1 MNQNNFETKSGI
13 ETSKILNTDI
23 NKGLSTEEAD
33 NRIAKYGENKLK
45 EAKKKS
51 VIRIFFEQMNNP
63 MIFVLFAAVLVT
75 LAISIYNVVTKQGE
89 GEWADIAIILTVI
102 ILNSVIGTIQEVKAD
117 ASLEALKKM
126 SSPMVNV
133 LRDGKITKIK
143 SSELTI
149 GDIVLLEDGDII
161 GADMRLLESHNLKVN
176 ESALTGESVPV
187 EKNADI
193 VFNKELPIGDRIN
206 MVYSST
212 IVTYGRGRAIV
223 TNIGMNTEIGKI
235 ATSLTGGE
243 EELTP
248 LQQVLEKL
256 SKFLGILTLGIVIAV
271 FLVNMIWIIVDHQAG
286 QPLSWINA
294 ILDAIALAVA
304 AIPEGLVAV
313 VTIVLAIGVTR
324 MVKANTIVRQLP
336 SVETLGS
343 VNVVCSDK
351 TGTLTQNKMTVVNYY
366 VNNKKYE
373 NFINNKEVDFL
384 ATGFAL
390 CSNATLSFGD
400 PTEIA
405 LVAFADK
412 LNLKKEELE
421 KKYPRSDEL
430 PFDSDR
436 KMMSTK
442 NGEFIFTKGSLDS
455 IISNS
460 KFILENDKVREITKK
475 DIDNIYKVNGEYSNN
490 ALRVLALAF
499 KKENKIKED
508 DLIFVGLVAMIDP
521 PRSEAK
527 DAVNKLKTAGIKTV
541 MITGDYKDTAF
552 AIARQLNIASNINE
566 CMSGSEIDKLSKE
579 ELQEAVKTRSV
590 FARVSPQN
598 KVDIVKAIK
607 ANDCIVAMTGDGV
620 NDAPSLKG
628 ADIGIAMGIT
638 GTDVAK
644 DAADM
649 VLTDDNF
656 ASIEKAVEE
665 GRGIFANIKKTV
677 LFLLSSNIAEV
688 LGMFIIICLGFPTPF
703 IAIHLL
709 WINLITDST
718 PAIAL
723 GMDPK
728 DPNVMKEK
736 PRKKSD
742 SFFSNGGLRRTIVY
756 GAIITVAVII
766 AYFIPA
772 WRAGAFSYGDIK
784 SLYAEGS
791 AILKRAQTMA
801 FTTLAFCE
809 LYHML
814 GMSNVDKSFIHIFKN
829 KNKMMYFA
837 FFAGALLQV
846 FVIAT
851 PGVTTIFKTVTPE
864 GIEWLWTILLSLLPL
879 FVHEGVVLFKFLKKK
894 FNKENV

>member
-1 MNQNNFETKSGI
+1 MSNNFETKSGK
-13 ETSKILNTDI
+13 EAASILSSNMEVGLTTD
-23 NKGLSTEEAD
+23 EA
-33 NRIAKYGENKLK
+33 NSRIAKYGENKLK
-45 EAKKKS
+45 EKKKKS
-51 VIRIFFEQMNNP
+51 IIRIFFEQMNNP
-63 MIFVLFAAVLVT
+63 MIFVLFAAIAVT
-75 LAISIYNVVTKQGE
+75 IGVSIYNVVSPKGSGE
-89 GEWADIAIILTVI
+89 GEWADICIIVAVI
-102 ILNSVIGTIQEVKAD
+102 IINSIIGTIQEVKAD

-133 LRDGKITKIK
+133 LRDGKINKIK

-149 GDIVLLEDGDII
+149 GDIVLLEDGDIV
-161 GADMRLLESHNLKVN
+161 GADMRLIESHNLKVN

-193 VFNKELPIGDRIN
+193 VFTKELPIGDRIN
-206 MVYSST
+206 MLYSST
-212 IVTYGRGRAIV
+212 IVTYGRAKAIV
-223 TNIGMNTEIGKI
+223 TNIGMNTEIGNI
-235 ATSLTGGE
+235 AKSLTDE
-243 EELTP
+243 EGELTP
-248 LQQVLEKL
+248 LQKVLEKL
-256 SKFLGILTLGIVIAV
+256 SKFLGLLTLGIVVVV
-271 FLVNMIWIIVDHQAG
+271 FLVDMIWLIVDGHAG
-286 QPLSWINA
+286 NITEWVNA
-294 ILDAIALAVA
+294 ILAAIALAVA

-324 MVKANTIVRQLP
+324 MVKANTIVRKLP

-351 TGTLTQNKMTVVNYY
+351 TGTLTQNKMTVVSYY

-373 NFINNKEVDFL
+373 EFKNSKEIDFL

-390 CSNATLSFGD
+390 CSNATLTYGD

-405 LVAFADK
+405 LIAFADK
-412 LNLKKEELE
+412 LNLKKEDLE
-421 KKYPRSDEL
+421 KKYPRTNEL

-455 IISNS
+455 IISNT
-460 KFILENDKVREITKK
+460 KYILENDKAREINKQ
-475 DIDNIYKVNGEYSNN
+475 DIDKIYKVNSEYSNN
-490 ALRVLALAF
+490 ALRVLALAY
-499 KKENKIKED
+499 KKADSIKES

-521 PRSEAK
+521 PRAEAK

-552 AIARQLNIASNINE
+552 AIARQLNIANNINE
-566 CMSGSEIDKLSKE
+566 CMSGTDIDKLSKE
-579 ELQEAVKTRSV
+579 QLQEAVKTHCV
-590 FARVSPQN
+590 YARVSPQN

-620 NDAPSLKG
+620 NDAPSLKS

-677 LFLLSSNIAEV
+677 IFLLSSNFAEV
-688 LGMFIIICLGFPTPF
+688 MTMFVIICLGFPTPF

-709 WINLITDST
+709 WINLLTDST

-736 PRKKSD
+736 PRNKKD
-742 SFFSNGGLRRTIVY
+742 SFFSNGGLRRTVLY
-756 GAIITVAVII
+756 GILITIAVVI

-772 WRAGAFSYGDIK
+772 WDNGVTGYMNIK
-784 SLYAEGS
+784 NLYNNNS
-791 AILKRAQTMA
+791 VILHQAQTFA

-809 LYHML
+809 LFHML
-814 GMSNVDKSFIHIFKN
+814 GMSNPDKSFIYAFKN

-837 FFAGALLQV
+837 LFAGIGLQL
-846 FVIAT
+846 FVVLT
-851 PGVTTIFKTVTPE
+851 PGVSDIFKTHNLK
-864 GIEWLWTILLSLLPL
+864 GLEWLYCALLSLLPL
-879 FVHEGVVLFKFLKKK
+879 IVHEIVVLVKYIKKMSK
-894 FNKENV
+894 K